1 MTFVT
6 VVGNLAKAPDLRFTK
21 DGKAVA
27 SFSIAENHSKKDPAG
42 NWVDDG
48 TTWRR
53 VTVWGEA
60 AEALTNAC
68 DKGTRVI
75 VYGNERMTEFEG
87 KDGNP
92 RQSLEVTAKTVGVV
106 PRIPRDQQQRPA
118 QDSQQWQSQPQQSQ
132 QWGQSEPQWEQPA
145 FDQGQPP
152 F

>member
-42 NWVDDG
+42 NWVEDG

-87 KDGNP
+87 KDGTT

-106 PRIPRDQQQRPA
+106 PRIPRDQQRPA
-118 QDSQQWQSQPQQSQ
+118 QDSQ
-132 QWGQSEPQWEQPA
+132 
-145 FDQGQPP
+145 
-152 F
+152 

>member
-42 NWVDDG
+42 NWLEDG

-87 KDGNP
+87 KDGTT
-92 RQSLEVTAKTVGVV
+92 RQSLEITAKTVGVV
-106 PRIPRDQQQRPA
+106 PRIPRDQQPQGG
-118 QDSQQWQSQPQQSQ
+118 QWQSQPPQGQQSQ

>member
-27 SFSIAENHSKKDPAG
+27 SFSIAESHSKKDPAG

-53 VTVWGEA
+53 VTLWGEA

-68 DKGTRVI
+68 EKGTRVI

-87 KDGNP
+87 KDGTT

-106 PRIPRDQQQRPA
+106 PRIPRDQQPQGG
-118 QDSQQWQSQPQQSQ
+118 QWQSQPLQGQ